1 MKARYDRAMGA
12 IIAMI
17 YMLFQATGCSYITS
31 SASIEALTEETQVE
45 TFYGEGK
52 LSIYIDDEIV
62 QKAEVQ
68 EWKGKNK
75 KYHSKNQIATKQ
87 EFFKEYY
94 NEEILENMI
103 KGDWV
108 MMWEEDTIND
118 DQLVIYLPHKE
129 QYSIK
134 NLSLADEVKNN
145 VRTGADKM
153 LETGSF
159 KDYVMQRIDEY
170 EQDYILTIKN
180 DVRVNN
186 YLTQQVTAT
195 HKDTNKHDKITLWID
210 QYSWVIVKEVID
222 IGNYR
227 YEYEYTKTELN
238 PNIDEEIFEIDIPKD
253 KEVQYLDSDLKIRNE
268 EVTIDEAVELL
279 GVPIFYIKE
288 DDVKLMEIH
297 YIESIDTQYGR
308 VELIYET
315 NDGNQ
320 FIIENTPAYGLY
332 EKIKL
337 EHDKVQVRDIEA
349 NYIETSNVKGIEFT
363 EEGTI
368 CDIYIKNSEL
378 SKEELIQLANKLE
391 LKANKE

>member
-1 MKARYDRAMGA
+1 M
-12 IIAMI
+12 
-17 YMLFQATGCSYITS
+17 
-31 SASIEALTEETQVE
+31 
-45 TFYGEGK
+45 
-52 LSIYIDDEIV
+52 
-62 QKAEVQ
+62 
-68 EWKGKNK
+68 NK
-75 KYHSKNQIATKQ
+75 
-87 EFFKEYY
+87 
-94 NEEILENMI
+94 
-103 KGDWV
+103 
-108 MMWEEDTIND
+108 
-118 DQLVIYLPHKE
+118 
-129 QYSIK
+129 
-134 NLSLADEVKNN
+134 
-145 VRTGADKM
+145 
-153 LETGSF
+153 
-159 KDYVMQRIDEY
+159 
-170 EQDYILTIKN
+170 
-180 DVRVNN
+180 
-186 YLTQQVTAT
+186 
-195 HKDTNKHDKITLWID
+195 
-210 QYSWVIVKEVID
+210 
-222 IGNYR
+222 
-227 YEYEYTKTELN
+227 
-238 PNIDEEIFEIDIPKD
+238 
-253 KEVQYLDSDLKIRNE
+253 YLDSDLKIRNE